1 MLQNI
6 AAFRLGNHKLAVE
19 TQRYVTPK
27 IPYENR
33 YCPLC
38 SQETENE
45 VHLLFKCNA
54 TCYKVE
60 RETFIW
66 RIVEMVKHFEHL
78 SEQDKAFYIMS
89 QENEHATA
97 LLADYIGAMT
107 QIREK
112 CALGIIITIN
122 GNQGNT
128 V

>member
-1 MLQNI
+1 MDDREIFTSKINPTARKTL

-19 TQRYVTPK
+19 TQGYVTPK

-60 RETFIW
+60 REKFIR

-78 SEQDKAFYIMS
+78 SEQDKAFYIIVKR
-89 QENEHATA
+89 T
-97 LLADYIGAMT
+97 
-107 QIREK
+107 
-112 CALGIIITIN
+112 
-122 GNQGNT
+122 NT
-128 V
+128 PQPS